1 MPIEVERKFA
11 VRPDTEQRLASL
23 GGQRLGSRSLLDRYF
38 DTVDLRLTLADLWLR
53 SREGR
58 WQLKSPVGAGPQASG
73 TTRYRETASEA
84 EILAL
89 LRPVLSAIE
98 GGLDRLAETGHLQEF
113 ATIRTQRISY
123 RLPQGLLVDLD
134 LADFGHQV
142 WTVKR
147 SFPARCTSS
156 CRSSARFISRNS
168 WMPESCSRT
177 QGVGSIGMGR
187 WEWAVFRELS
197 ISTGSSR

>member
-11 VRPDTEQRLASL
+11 VRPDTEQRLAAL

-38 DTVDLRLTLADLWLR
+38 DTDDLRLTSADLWLR

-58 WQLKSPVGAGPQASG
+58 WQLKSPVGAGPHAGG
-73 TTRYRETASEA
+73 TTRYRETTSEA

-98 GGLDRLAETGHLQEF
+98 GGLDRLAETGHLREF

-142 WTVKR
+142 GEIEVEVGTEDEVPAAQARIEEMAR
-147 SFPARCTSS
+147 SLGLDGEEVLPGKMHIFLQKFRPLHFQKLLDAR
-156 CRSSARFISRNS
+156 
-168 WMPESCSRT
+168 
-177 QGVGSIGMGR
+177 V
-187 WEWAVFRELS
+187 L
-197 ISTGSSR
+197 

>member
-142 WTVKR
+142 GEIEVEVGTEDEVPAAQARIEEMAR
-147 SFPARCTSS
+147 SLGLDGEEVLPGKMHIFLQKFRPLHFQKLLDAR
-156 CRSSARFISRNS
+156 
-168 WMPESCSRT
+168 
-177 QGVGSIGMGR
+177 V
-187 WEWAVFRELS
+187 L
-197 ISTGSSR
+197 